1 MKFRFYHGTSSIFLN
16 SIIEFGLGGINP
28 NIKYKNLE
36 LLQYLSSECE
46 RKIPNKKEY
55 LVIRDASLG
64 MANQKPVEF
73 KTPDGG
79 TFIGNYEHKKI
90 YVGLT
95 LQRAIMY
102 ACDNKYG
109 SEILEYCIKLF
120 EFLKEDDIN
129 FNLPSELNLFNIE
142 KYMNKE
148 HKPILIRIDEIKE
161 NELETEFGKNGTE
174 YLADL
179 RKLLPTLNEMDFHKK
194 LGYSNF
200 RLLKPIQIERMKIYE
215 VDFDGK
221 IGTEDFEFTMT
232 EIKPAHN
239 TVYN

>member
-1 MKFRFYHGTSSIFLN
+1 M
-16 SIIEFGLGGINP
+16 EFGLGGINP

-36 LLQYLSSECE
+36 LLQYLSLECE
-46 RKIPNKKEY
+46 KKIPDNKEY

-79 TFIGNYEHKKI
+79 TFIGNYEHKNI

-95 LQRAIMY
+95 LERAIIY

-120 EFLKEDDIN
+120 EFLKENDSS
-129 FNLPSELNLFNIE
+129 FNLPEELNLFNIE
-142 KYMNKE
+142 KYINKE
-148 HKPILIRIDEIKE
+148 HKPILIEINEINE

-174 YLADL
+174 YLANL
-179 RKLLPTLNEMDFHKK
+179 RKTLPTLNEMDFHRK

-200 RLLKPIQIERMKIYE
+200 RLLKPIESERLKIYE
-215 VDFDGK
+215 VDFEGRV
-221 IGTEDFEFTMT
+221 GTQEFEFTMT
-232 EIKPAHN
+232 EIKAS
-239 TVYN
+239 T